1 METFVGRL
9 AATITIGL
17 LIVGCAGGA
26 ATATVS
32 ATASSTSA
40 ASAAAGPIAVELF
53 DGRMSVSAATAPA
66 GETTFQ
72 VRNGGEF
79 PHDFVII
86 STELDAAELPVE
98 QLKADESSLDVVD
111 RVDQLGPGDTAELT
125 VDLAPGHYVLICNVS
140 GHYAVMNANLD
151 VT

>member
-26 ATATVS
+26 ATG
-32 ATASSTSA
+32 TASPTSA
-40 ASAAAGPIAVELF
+40 ASAAAGPISVELF
-53 DGRMSVSAATAPA
+53 DGRMSVSTATAPA

-86 STELDAAELPVE
+86 STELDASELPVE

-111 RVDQLGPGDTAELT
+111 RVDQLAPGGTAELT